1 MNDGGVR
8 RTAEESMRRLIVLS
22 AVTLAGA
29 AGCATLARQAFQE
42 PVVSVRDVRLNG
54 IGLTG
59 GSVDVA
65 LNVYNPNNYRLDAT
79 RITYRL
85 LFDTVTFADGALT
98 EQRTVQA
105 RDTLRLVIPVNF
117 TYRGVGEAGRQI
129 LNTGSVNYR
138 LLGDVTVG
146 SPLGNF
152 TIPYSTTGRFST
164 LGGNR

>member
-1 MNDGGVR
+1 
-8 RTAEESMRRLIVLS
+8 MRRLVGLS
-22 AVTLAGA
+22 AVTLAAA

-79 RITYRL
+79 RITYKL
-85 LFDTVTFADGALT
+85 LFDTVTFATGALT
-98 EQRTVQA
+98 EHQTVQA
-105 RDTLRLVIPVNF
+105 RDTLLVTIPVNF
-117 TYRGVGEAGRQI
+117 SYRGVGEAGRQI
-129 LNTGSVNYR
+129 LNTGTVNYR

-146 SPLGNF
+146 SPIGNF
-152 TIPYSTTGRFST
+152 TVPYSTTGRFST

>member
-1 MNDGGVR
+1 
-8 RTAEESMRRLIVLS
+8 MRRLVGLS
-22 AVTLAGA
+22 AVTLAAA

-85 LFDTVTFADGALT
+85 LFDTVTFATGALT
-98 EQRTVQA
+98 EHQTVQA
-105 RDTLRLVIPVNF
+105 RDTLLVRIPVNF

-146 SPLGNF
+146 SPIGNF
-152 TIPYSTTGRFST
+152 TVPYSTTGRFST

>member
-1 MNDGGVR
+1 
-8 RTAEESMRRLIVLS
+8 MRRFVVLS
-22 AVTLAGA
+22 AVILATTA

-54 IGLTG
+54 LGLTG

-98 EQRTVQA
+98 EHQTVQA
-105 RDTLRLVIPVNF
+105 RDTLRLIIPVNF

-146 SPLGNF
+146 SPVGRF
-152 TIPYSTTGRFST
+152 TVPYSTTGRFST

>member
-1 MNDGGVR
+1 
-8 RTAEESMRRLIVLS
+8 MRRLVGLS
-22 AVTLAGA
+22 AVTLAAA

-85 LFDTVTFADGALT
+85 LFDTVTVATGALT
-98 EQRTVQA
+98 EHQTVQA
-105 RDTLRLVIPVNF
+105 RDTLLVRIPVNF

-146 SPLGNF
+146 SPIGNF
-152 TIPYSTTGRFST
+152 TVPYSTTGRFST

>member
-1 MNDGGVR
+1 
-8 RTAEESMRRLIVLS
+8 MRRSTVLS
-22 AVTLAGA
+22 AFTLAA
-29 AGCATLARQAFQE
+29 AVAGCASIARQAFQE

-59 GSVDVA
+59 GSVDVG

-79 RITYRL
+79 RITYQL
-85 LFDTVTFADGALT
+85 LFDTVTFATGALT
-98 EQRTVQA
+98 QQQTVQA
-105 RDTLRLVIPVNF
+105 RDTLRLTIPVNF

-129 LNTGSVNYR
+129 LGTGTVNYR
-138 LLGDVTVG
+138 LAGDVTVG

>member
-1 MNDGGVR
+1 
-8 RTAEESMRRLIVLS
+8 MRRFVVLS
-22 AVTLAGA
+22 AVTLATA
-29 AGCATLARQAFQE
+29 AGCATIARQAFQE

-85 LFDTVTFADGALT
+85 LFDTVAFADGAVT
-98 EQRTVQA
+98 QQQTVNA

-117 TYRGVGEAGRQI
+117 SYRGVGEAGRQI
-129 LNTGSVNYR
+129 LNTGTVNYQ

-146 SPLGNF
+146 SPVGNF
-152 TIPYSTTGRFST
+152 TVPYSTSGRFST

>member
-1 MNDGGVR
+1 
-8 RTAEESMRRLIVLS
+8 MRRFTVLS
-22 AVTLAGA
+22 AVMVAA
-29 AGCATLARQAFQE
+29 AVAGCATLARQAFQE

-59 GSVDVA
+59 GSVDVG

-85 LFDTVTFADGALT
+85 LFDTVTFATGALT
-98 EQRTVQA
+98 EQQSVQA
-105 RDTLRLVIPVNF
+105 RDTLRLTIPVNF

-129 LNTGSVNYR
+129 LGTGTVNYR
-138 LLGDVTVG
+138 LTGDVTVG

-152 TIPYSTTGRFST
+152 TIPYNTTGRFST

>member
-1 MNDGGVR
+1 
-8 RTAEESMRRLIVLS
+8 MRRFVVLS
-22 AVTLAGA
+22 AVTLAAVA
-29 AGCATLARQAFQE
+29 AGCATIARQAFQE

-79 RITYRL
+79 RITYQL
-85 LFDTVTFADGALT
+85 LFDTVSFATGALT
-98 EQRTVQA
+98 RHETVQA
-105 RDTLRLVIPVNF
+105 RDTLRLTIPVNF

-138 LLGDVTVG
+138 LTGDVTVG
-146 SPLGNF
+146 SPVGNF

>member
-1 MNDGGVR
+1 
-8 RTAEESMRRLIVLS
+8 MRRFIVLS
-22 AVTLAGA
+22 AVTVAATA

-54 IGLTG
+54 LGLSG

-79 RITYRL
+79 RITYKL
-85 LFDTVTFADGALT
+85 LFDTVSFANGEIT
-98 EQRTVQA
+98 QQQTVQA
-105 RDTLRLVIPVNF
+105 RDTLRLLIPVTF

-152 TIPYSTTGRFST
+152 TVPYSTTGRFST

>member
-1 MNDGGVR
+1 
-8 RTAEESMRRLIVLS
+8 MRRLVGLS
-22 AVTLAGA
+22 AVTLAAA

-79 RITYRL
+79 RITYKL
-85 LFDTVTFADGALT
+85 LFDTVTFATGALT
-98 EQRTVQA
+98 EHQTVQA
-105 RDTLRLVIPVNF
+105 RDTLLVRIPVNF

-152 TIPYSTTGRFST
+152 TVPYSTTGRFST

>member
-1 MNDGGVR
+1 
-8 RTAEESMRRLIVLS
+8 MRRSMILS
-22 AVTLAGA
+22 AVTLAA
-29 AGCATLARQAFQE
+29 AVAGCASIARQAFQE

-59 GSVDVA
+59 GSVDVG

-85 LFDTVTFADGALT
+85 LFDTVTFATGALT
-98 EQRTVQA
+98 EQQTVQA
-105 RDTLRLVIPVNF
+105 RDTLRLTIPVNF

-129 LNTGSVNYR
+129 LNTGTVNYR
-138 LLGDVTVG
+138 LTGDVTVG

-152 TIPYSTTGRFST
+152 TVPYSSTGRFST

>member
-1 MNDGGVR
+1 
-8 RTAEESMRRLIVLS
+8 MRRSTMLS
-22 AVTLAGA
+22 AFTLAA
-29 AGCATLARQAFQE
+29 AVAGCASIARQAFQE

-59 GSVDVA
+59 GSVDVG

-79 RITYRL
+79 RITYQL
-85 LFDTVTFADGALT
+85 LFDTVSFATGALT
-98 EQRTVQA
+98 QQQTVQA
-105 RDTLRLVIPVNF
+105 RDTLRLTIPVNF

-129 LNTGSVNYR
+129 LGTGTVNYR
-138 LLGDVTVG
+138 LTGDVTVG

>member
-1 MNDGGVR
+1 
-8 RTAEESMRRLIVLS
+8 MRRFMVLS
-22 AVTLAGA
+22 AVTLATA
-29 AGCATLARQAFQE
+29 AGCATIARQAFQE

-54 IGLTG
+54 LGLTG

-85 LFDTVTFADGALT
+85 LFDTVAFADGAVT
-98 EQRTVQA
+98 QQQTVQS
-105 RDTLRLVIPVNF
+105 RDTLRLVIPVTF

-129 LNTGSVNYR
+129 LNTGTVNYR

-146 SPLGNF
+146 SPVGRF
-152 TIPYSTTGRFST
+152 TVPYSTSGRFST

>member
-1 MNDGGVR
+1 
-8 RTAEESMRRLIVLS
+8 MRRFIVLS
-22 AVTLAGA
+22 AVTLAATA

-42 PVVSVRDVRLNG
+42 PVVSVREVRLNG

-98 EQRTVQA
+98 EQQTVQA
-105 RDTLRLVIPVNF
+105 RDTLRLLIPVNF

-146 SPLGNF
+146 SPVGSF
-152 TIPYSTTGRFST
+152 TVPYSTTGRFST

>member
-1 MNDGGVR
+1 
-8 RTAEESMRRLIVLS
+8 MRRFIVLWV
-22 AVTLAGA
+22 VTLATA
-29 AGCATLARQAFQE
+29 AGCATIARQAFQE
-42 PVVSVRDVRLNG
+42 PLVSVSDVRLNG
-54 IGLTG
+54 LGLTG

-85 LFDTVTFADGALT
+85 LFDTVAFADGAVS
-98 EQRTVQA
+98 QQQTVRA
-105 RDTLRLVIPVNF
+105 RDTLQLVIPVNF

-129 LNTGSVNYR
+129 LNTGTVNYR

-146 SPLGNF
+146 SPVGSF
-152 TIPYSTTGRFST
+152 TVPYSTSGRFST